1 MRIHGPKVPET
12 RRPFK
17 AGLVAIALVF
27 MIVSI
32 AQVSRTAI
40 VDLRTEPSDLGNTIW
55 PSHPAVL
62 GARIIKGVGEAAA
75 HGAVPSEEILA
86 QIRELGAAEPLA
98 AEPYLVHGA
107 IALRSGDYPRAE
119 ALLSTARQR
128 APRSAA
134 SRYLMADLYLR
145 TNRPV
150 GAMAEM
156 AVLNRLLPAGSV
168 QMAPS
173 LSAYARVPGSLPQ
186 IRSVLRSYPELE
198 EPLLAL
204 LSADIANSDAI
215 LQLASPRVGEG
226 KPPVWQGM
234 LLTNMVAGG
243 KFGAAYDTWRR
254 LSGIAQPPGALF
266 NPQFDASNAPPP
278 FNWRIA
284 DGAGAIVEPS
294 SGGLDISYF
303 GRENVVLAAQTVIL
317 SPGRYRLGM
326 NVSGSF
332 SDGSPISWAV
342 KCLPAGK
349 EIAILKLSSAQPVTR
364 DFVVPAGQCPAQS
377 LALMGVAGEASNR
390 SEFRVSGVQLT
401 RIGG

>member
-1 MRIHGPKVPET
+1 M
-12 RRPFK
+12 
-17 AGLVAIALVF
+17 
-27 MIVSI
+27 
-32 AQVSRTAI
+32 
-40 VDLRTEPSDLGNTIW
+40 VDLDQGSSGLRNEMW

-62 GARIIKGVGEAAA
+62 GARIMKGVGEAAA
-75 HGAVPSEEILA
+75 RGAAPGQETLA
-86 QIRELGAAEPLA
+86 QINGLAKSEPLA
-98 AEPYLVHGA
+98 TEPFLVQGA
-107 IALRSGDYPRAE
+107 IAVRSGDYPRAY
-119 ALLSTARQR
+119 ALLSIARQR

-215 LQLASPRVGEG
+215 LQLTSPRNPHR
-226 KPPVWQGM
+226 KPPVWQGL

-243 KFGAAYDTWRR
+243 KFAKAYDTWRT
-254 LSGIAQPPGALF
+254 LSEIGQPAGTLF
-266 NPQFDASNAPPP
+266 NPQFDASDAPPP

-294 SGGLDISYF
+294 SGGLDIVYF
-303 GRENVVLAAQTVIL
+303 GRETVTLASETVIL
-317 SPGRYRLGM
+317 TPGRYRLAM

-332 SDGSPISWAV
+332 SDGSPIAWKV
-342 KCLPAGK
+342 KCLPAGN
-349 EIAILKLSSAQPVTR
+349 EIAILKIGSAQPVAR
-364 DFVVPAGQCPAQS
+364 DFAVPAGPCAAQTFS
-377 LALMGVAGEASNR
+377 LMGEAGEAPDR
-390 SEFRVSGVQLT
+390 SEFRISGVQLT